1 MREIL
6 EPVLQGGSLAAALWM
21 GVFGTAL
28 LLLVGL
34 LRRGS
39 SGRARARRLR
49 DERETLAAAEAG
61 QRRRVER
68 AYAASPEAGAPIA
81 QNTAPSVRAALPPAP
96 PPAVE
101 VNCPAEL
108 SRRLDRLEARVL
120 ARRAGGHGG

>member
-1 MREIL
+1 MQEIL

-34 LRRGS
+34 LRRS
-39 SGRARARRLR
+39 ATGRARAQRLR
-49 DERETLAAAEAG
+49 AEREARATAEVG

-68 AYAASPEAGAPIA
+68 AYATSPEAA
-81 QNTAPSVRAALPPAP
+81 APSALSAALPPALSP
-96 PPAVE
+96 TAE
-101 VNCPAEL
+101 ASCPAEL

-120 ARRAGGHGG
+120 ARRAGGHG

>member
-34 LRRGS
+34 LRRGALAR
-39 SGRARARRLR
+39 GRARSRRA
-49 DERETLAAAEAG
+49 ESAALPPVDAG
-61 QRRRVER
+61 RRRRVER
-68 AYAASPEAGAPIA
+68 AYGTGAEGEAASAALPVP
-81 QNTAPSVRAALPPAP
+81 TPRAALPSVASPAAEP
-96 PPAVE
+96 S
-101 VNCPAEL
+101 CPVAL

>member
-34 LRRGS
+34 LRRGA
-39 SGRARARRLR
+39 SGRARAQRLR
-49 DERETLAAAEAG
+49 VEREARRTAEAG
-61 QRRRVER
+61 RRRRVER
-68 AYAASPEAGAPIA
+68 AYAASPETAAPGAPA
-81 QNTAPSVRAALPPAP
+81 AATDFRAAP
-96 PPAVE
+96 PPAAE
-101 VNCPAEL
+101 PSCPAAL